1 MNISHPPPL
10 IDDEKIIEDKQLEIY
25 NCFFVA
31 GAGGSFDRRGKLG

>member
-10 IDDEKIIEDKQLEIY
+10 IDDEKNIEDKQLEIY

-31 GAGGSFDRRGKLG
+31 GADGSLGGWWKLG